1 MRLRLARSPVPFLLM
16 QREGHKRG
24 ESSRPRTLT
33 RRVAHNGGGCVCS
46 PFLTPVPERGPHCD
60 PQKGGNKNDAP
71 TVGGQILCS
80 LFGPSGGPEIGVA
93 CWNQHYQ
100 TVLLLWL
107 LVSFESELCDD
118 TEVCHGRGVT
128 RRQIG
133 CRDFE
138 SAEAGEKGFS
148 QQGQRLTQ
156 DDDMDGYQTCLE
168 QRALVSRARRGH
180 GAEPLR
186 KKRGPHSGPCFGGP
200 SVFFEKNQEPH
211 NGPHSG

>member
-1 MRLRLARSPVPFLLM
+1 M
-16 QREGHKRG
+16 
-24 ESSRPRTLT
+24 
-33 RRVAHNGGGCVCS
+33 
-46 PFLTPVPERGPHCD
+46 
-60 PQKGGNKNDAP
+60 
-71 TVGGQILCS
+71 CS
-80 LFGPSGGPEIGVA
+80 LFGPSGSPQIGFA

-118 TEVCHGRGVT
+118 TEVRHGRGVT

-186 KKRGPHSGPCFGGP
+186 KKRGPHSGPCFGGL
-200 SVFFEKNQEPH
+200 SVFLRRTRSHIMAPILGEKTKK
-211 NGPHSG
+211 